1 MVETMNTVQE
11 IETYLEDSELSN
23 LQDKVKKI
31 LELVL
36 YQEQEVVEL
45 RTALL
50 RNASDTYI
58 IQQELRNIK
67 RI

>member
-11 IETYLEDSELSN
+11 IESYLEESELSN

-58 IQQELRNIK
+58 IQQELKNHK
-67 RI
+67 RL